1 LTAAAI
7 PPGNATSDASSTTT
21 AGEQTVNHDSG
32 QERLARA
39 PVRIRRCN
47 DRYRYIVAA
56 ILSHVRVKFAI
67 KAVSDVAKAAIALS
81 R

>member
-1 LTAAAI
+1 MTHD
-7 PPGNATSDASSTTT
+7 TS
-21 AGEQTVNHDSG
+21 
-32 QERLARA
+32 ARA